1 MNVCNHPRM
10 RLFRL
15 LLAPYRAAAD
25 LLLDAA
31 EAILAKPRPMVLS
44 AGGLLFATIASWWLY
59 VPAHELL
66 HAFGCRAAG
75 GRVMELRIAP
85 LYGGRVL
92 ARVFPFVRAQ
102 GDYAG
107 RLEGFDTGGSDLVYI
122 ATDLAPYLLSIAAAF
137 PLLGRAR
144 RRRSALSFGAGAVL
158 VAAPIMGLVG
168 DYFEMAGI
176 LVSDGLTGLRN
187 VPAATAGALRCDDLL
202 ALLADFPARFPEHRV
217 AWTIVIGGTF
227 LLAFLFVTLTLAA
240 ARAGGWLLV
249 PRHSHDGDD

>member
-1 MNVCNHPRM
+1 M
-10 RLFRL
+10 RWFRW

-31 EAILAKPRPMVLS
+31 EAILAKSRPMWLS
-44 AGGLLFATIASWWLY
+44 AGGLFLATIACWWVY

-75 GRVMELRIAP
+75 GRVTELRIAP
-85 LYGGRVL
+85 LYGGRLL
-92 ARVFPFVRAQ
+92 ALVFPFVRAQ
-102 GDYAG
+102 GEYAG

-137 PLLGRAR
+137 PLLRRAR

-168 DYFEMAGI
+168 DYFEVAGI
-176 LVSDGLTGLRN
+176 LVSDGLTWLRTA
-187 VPAATAGALRCDDLL
+187 PASAAGALRCDDLL
-202 ALLADFPARFPEHRV
+202 ALLADFPARFPAHRA
-217 AWTIVIGGTF
+217 AWAIATGGTF
-227 LLAFLFVTLTLAA
+227 LLAGLLVSLTLAA
-240 ARAGGWLLV
+240 AWAGHRSLTV
-249 PRHSHDGDD
+249 RHGHDGDG